1 MNRQSDPT
9 DSESTA
15 RLLEQVREGD
25 GDARERLVSRYLPVL
40 QRWAHGRLPL
50 SARSMVD
57 TDDLVQVA
65 LIKAL
70 DRVKGFEPKWEGA
83 FLAYLRRIVLNSIR
97 DELRRAARRPGRYA
111 SKHEQELDDPSLLEQ
126 AIGRELV
133 LAYEAALGA
142 LPELQQEAVVMRI
155 EFGFTFPEI
164 AEALG
169 KPSANAARMVVAR
182 ALVRL
187 AEVMNGD

>member
-1 MNRQSDPT
+1 
-9 DSESTA
+9 
-15 RLLEQVREGD
+15 
-25 GDARERLVSRYLPVL
+25 
-40 QRWAHGRLPL
+40 
-50 SARSMVD
+50 MVD

-70 DRVKGFEPKWEGA
+70 DKVKGFEPRREGA
-83 FLAYLRRIVLNSIR
+83 FLAYLHRIVLNSIR
-97 DELRRAARRPGRYA
+97 DELRRAARCPGRFA
-111 SKHEQELDDPSLLEQ
+111 SNHEQGSDDPSLLEQ
-126 AIGRELV
+126 AIGREVV
-133 LAYEAALGA
+133 LAYEAALTT

-169 KPSANAARMVVAR
+169 KPSANAARMVVSR

-187 AEVMNGD
+187 AEVMNGS